1 MCFNKINYMYFP
13 GYIRKKHAI
22 YSVLINVFL
31 MYLFKYYDMI
41 KTGT

>member
-13 GYIRKKHAI
+13 GYIRKNML